1 MNRSESKYFNTAVR
15 MDEAMMTLL
24 EKKEFAYI
32 SIKEICAI
40 AGVNRST
47 FYLHYETTRD
57 LLDETVRHLHE
68 RFLSYF
74 DVQTEAF
81 VTRISHC
88 PTEELLLLTPSYLVP
103 YLQFV
108 RDHRRLYA
116 AAMENPADFRTSDT
130 YGSLFRN
137 VFDPILSRFSVP
149 EGEREYR
156 MAFYLNGITA
166 IVSRWLAAH
175 CQDTPEAV
183 AEIIMQCIPHEGAG
197 GDIGAR

>member
-32 SIKEICAI
+32 SIKEICAL

-74 DVQTEAF
+74 DVQAEAF
-81 VTRISHC
+81 VTRIDQC
-88 PTEELLLLTPSYLVP
+88 PSEDLLLMTPGYLVP

-149 EGEREYR
+149 PEEREYR
-156 MAFYLNGITA
+156 MVFYLNGISA
-166 IVSRWLAAH
+166 IVSRWLAEG
-175 CQDTPEAV
+175 CTRSPEEM
-183 AEIIMQCIPHEGAG
+183 AEIMIKCIPHEGARG
-197 GDIGAR
+197 NTAAR

>member
-15 MDEAMMTLL
+15 MDEAMMRLL

-32 SIKEICAI
+32 SIKEICAL

-68 RFLSYF
+68 RFLSCF
-74 DVQTEAF
+74 DVQAEAF
-81 VTRISHC
+81 VTRIDQC
-88 PTEELLLLTPSYLVP
+88 PSEELLLMTPSYLVP

-108 RDHRRLYA
+108 KDHRRLYA
-116 AAMENPADFRTSDT
+116 AALENPADFRTSDT

-149 EGEREYR
+149 PEEREYR
-156 MAFYLNGITA
+156 MAFYLNGIAA
-166 IVSRWLAAH
+166 IVSRWCDEGCTRSL
-175 CQDTPEAV
+175 EEV
-183 AEIIMQCIPHEGAG
+183 AEIMIKCIPHEGAQ
-197 GDIGAR
+197 GDTAAR